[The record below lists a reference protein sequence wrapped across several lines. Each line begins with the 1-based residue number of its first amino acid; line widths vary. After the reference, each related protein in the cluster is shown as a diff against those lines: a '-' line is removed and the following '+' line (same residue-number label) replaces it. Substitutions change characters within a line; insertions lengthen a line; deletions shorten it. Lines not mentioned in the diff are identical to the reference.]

1 MLDVTKR
8 HFLKSVLF
16 ADGIL
21 SIVVGAAFLGFS
33 GLIAELIGPVFT
45 AGAISGLGAVLVA
58 WGLFHLALSRRT
70 SIGGVWGGIAGD
82 ALWVLA
88 SIAVLVSQW
97 DALTSLG
104 ATFIIIASVA
114 VVDFMLLKMK
124 GLSDRRRFATA

>member
-1 MLDVTKR
+1 MLDVIKR
-8 HFLKSVLF
+8 NFLKSVLF

-45 AGAISGLGAVLVA
+45 AGAISGLGAFLVA

-70 SIGGVWGGIAGD
+70 SIGGVWVGIAGD

-88 SIAVLVSQW
+88 SIAVLVSRW
-97 DALTSLG
+97 DTLTSLG
-104 ATFIIIASVA
+104 AAFIVFAC
-114 VVDFMLLKMK
+114 VVVLDFMLLKMK

>member
-1 MLDVTKR
+1 MLDVIKR
-8 HFLKSVLF
+8 NFLKSVLF

-21 SIVVGAAFLGFS
+21 SATAGAAFLGFS
-33 GLIAELIGPVFT
+33 AFIAELIGPVFT

-70 SIGGVWGGIAGD
+70 SVGGVWGGIAGD
-82 ALWVLA
+82 ALWVCA
-88 SIAVLVSQW
+88 SIVVLVSQW

-104 ATFIIIASVA
+104 AAFIILATVA

-124 GLSDRRRFATA
+124 GLGDRRRLAAA